1 MRMKTERFGT
11 GDQTWLASAHGMRN
25 AGTAVIDISTFVKNT
40 HYPDGFIKSGT
51 PVNIADPKAVVPYVD
66 GAAAVLG
73 FVLFDQPTDG
83 VTDFPAPILRHGQV
97 NLDKVPVTLTKP
109 ATGDAR
115 GFAFTTKG
123 A

>member
-1 MRMKTERFGT
+1 MRMKTEQFGT

-25 AGTAVIDISTFVKNT
+25 AGTAVIDISTFNKNT
-40 HYPDGFIKSGT
+40 HYPDGYVRSGT

-66 GAAAVLG
+66 GASAVLG

-115 GFAFTTKG
+115 GFVFTTKG

>member
-1 MRMKTERFGT
+1 MRMKTEQFGT

-25 AGTAVIDISTFVKNT
+25 AGSAVIDISTFNKNT
-40 HYPDGFIKSGT
+40 HYPDGYVRSGT

-66 GAAAVLG
+66 GASAVLG

-115 GFAFTTKG
+115 GFVFTTKG

>member
-66 GAAAVLG
+66 GATAVLG

-83 VTDFPAPILRHGQV
+83 ATDFPAPIQRHGQV
-97 NLDKVPVTLTKP
+97 NLDRVPVTLAKP

-115 GFAFTTKG
+115 GFVFTTKG